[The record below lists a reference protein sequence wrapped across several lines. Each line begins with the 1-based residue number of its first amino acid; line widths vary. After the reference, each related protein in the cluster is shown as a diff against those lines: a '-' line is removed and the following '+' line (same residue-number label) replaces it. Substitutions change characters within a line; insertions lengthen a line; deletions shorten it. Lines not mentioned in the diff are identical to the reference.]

1 MLPSFAIVLAVATTT
16 LPAASPVHSPEWP
29 AAMVVSAEW
38 LAEHREDPGVVI
50 LHVGER
56 AGYDREHIPGARY
69 ISFGDIAVRG
79 QAAGGNTLEMLPVEE
94 LRANLERFG
103 ISDDSRVVVYYAD
116 EWVSPATRVIFTLD
130 WIGLGDRTAL
140 LDGGIDAW
148 KRRGLPLTSAVP
160 SAAKG
165 KLSSRTPRSLIVDAA
180 WVRANAPGKG
190 IALIDARAP
199 VFYDGPK
206 HGEHRQGHIPGA
218 VNIPFTVL
226 ADDSVR
232 LTSLDA
238 LREQFRAAGVKD
250 GDTVVAYCHIGQQA
264 TAVLF
269 AARALGHQVRLYDGS
284 FDDWSRRTEL
294 PVESS
299 RKSDR

>member
-1 MLPSFAIVLAVATTT
+1 MLLSFAVVLAVATAV
-16 LPAASPVHSPEWP
+16 PADSTPWP
-29 AAMVVSAEW
+29 ASLVVSAEW
-38 LAEHREDPGVVI
+38 VARHRTDPGVVI

-56 AGYDREHIPGARY
+56 AGYEREHIPGARY
-69 ISFGDIAVRG
+69 ISFEDVARRGEAV
-79 QAAGGNTLEMLPVEE
+79 GGNTLEMLPPEE

-103 ISDDSRVVVYYAD
+103 ISDDSRIVVYYAD

-130 WIGLGDRTAL
+130 WFGLGDRTTL

-148 KRRGLPLTSAVP
+148 KRRGLPLTSDVQAG
-160 SAAKG
+160 AKG
-165 KLSSRTPRSLIVDAA
+165 KLSSRTPRSIIVDAA

-190 IALIDARAP
+190 IALVDARAP

-206 HGEHRQGHIPGA
+206 HGEHRPGHIPGA

-226 ADDSVR
+226 ADDSLR
-232 LTSLDA
+232 LTSLA
-238 LREQFRAAGVKD
+238 TLRERFRAAGVKD
-250 GDTVVAYCHIGQQA
+250 DDTVVAYCHIGQQA

-269 AARALGHQVRLYDGS
+269 AARALGHEVKLYDGS

-294 PVESS
+294 PVETS
-299 RKSDR
+299 RKGER

>member
-1 MLPSFAIVLAVATTT
+1 MLLSFAVVVAVATST
-16 LPAASPVHSPEWP
+16 PAASDSAWP
-29 AAMVVSAEW
+29 ASMVVSAEW
-38 LAEHREDPGVVI
+38 LASHRDDRGLVI

-56 AGYDREHIPGARY
+56 SSYEREHIPGARY
-69 ISFGDIAVRG
+69 ISFDDVARRKSSESE
-79 QAAGGNTLEMLPVEE
+79 NTLEMLPPDE

-103 ISDDSRVVVYYAD
+103 ISDDSRIVVYYAD

-130 WIGLGDRTAL
+130 WYGLGGRTAL

-148 KRRGLPLTSAVP
+148 KRRGLALTAEAP
-160 SAAKG
+160 SPAKG
-165 KLSSRTPRSLIVDAA
+165 KLSLLSPRSIIVDAA
-180 WVRANAPGKG
+180 WVRANAPGRG
-190 IALIDARAP
+190 IALVDARAP

-206 HGEHRQGHIPGA
+206 HGDHRPGHIPGA
-218 VNIPFTVL
+218 VNIPFTSL
-226 ADDSVR
+226 ADDSLR
-232 LTSLDA
+232 LTSITA
-238 LREQFRAAGVKD
+238 LRSLFRAAGVKD

-269 AARALGHQVRLYDGS
+269 AARALGHEVKLYDGS

-299 RKSDR
+299 KKSGQ

>member
-1 MLPSFAIVLAVATTT
+1 MLLSFAVVLAVAAAV
-16 LPAASPVHSPEWP
+16 PADSTPWP
-29 AAMVVSAEW
+29 ASLVVSAEW
-38 LAEHREDPGVVI
+38 VARHRTDPGLVI

-56 AGYDREHIPGARY
+56 AGYEREHIPGARY
-69 ISFGDIAVRG
+69 ISFEDVARRGEAV
-79 QAAGGNTLEMLPVEE
+79 GGNTLEMLPPEE

-103 ISDDSRVVVYYAD
+103 ISDDSRIVVYYAD

-130 WIGLGDRTAL
+130 WFGLGDRTTL

-148 KRRGLPLTSAVP
+148 KRRGLPLTSDVQAG
-160 SAAKG
+160 AKG
-165 KLSSRTPRSLIVDAA
+165 KLSSRTPRSIIVDAA

-190 IALIDARAP
+190 IALVDARAP

-206 HGEHRQGHIPGA
+206 HGEHRPGHIPGA

-226 ADDSVR
+226 ADDSLR
-232 LTSLDA
+232 LTSLA
-238 LREQFRAAGVKD
+238 TLRERFRAAGVKD
-250 GDTVVAYCHIGQQA
+250 DDTVVAYCHIGQQA

-269 AARALGHQVRLYDGS
+269 AARALGHEVKLYDGS

-294 PVESS
+294 PVETS
-299 RKSDR
+299 RKGER

>member
-1 MLPSFAIVLAVATTT
+1 VLWSFAVVLAVATAV
-16 LPAASPVHSPEWP
+16 PADSSEWP
-29 AAMVVSAEW
+29 GSMVVSAEW
-38 LAEHREDPGVVI
+38 LASHRADPAVVI

-56 AGYDREHIPGARY
+56 RGYEREHIPGARY
-69 ISFGDIAVRG
+69 ISFEDVARRG
-79 QAAGGNTLEMLPVEE
+79 ESVGGNTLEMLPPEE

-103 ISDDSRVVVYYAD
+103 VSDDSRIVVYYAD

-130 WIGLGDRTAL
+130 WFGLGDRTAL

-148 KRRGLPLTSAVP
+148 KRRGLPLTSDVP
-160 SAAKG
+160 PAANG
-165 KLSSRTPRSLIVDAA
+165 TLSSRTPRSIIVDAA
-180 WVRANAPGKG
+180 WIRANAPGKG

-199 VFYDGPK
+199 VYYDGPK

-232 LTSLDA
+232 LTTLEA

-250 GDTVVAYCHIGQQA
+250 GDTIVAYCHIGQQA

-269 AARALGHQVRLYDGS
+269 AARALGHQVKLYDGS

-299 RKSDR
+299 RKSGR

>member
-1 MLPSFAIVLAVATTT
+1 MLLSFAVVLAVATAV
-16 LPAASPVHSPEWP
+16 PADSTPWP
-29 AAMVVSAEW
+29 ASLVVSAEW
-38 LAEHREDPGVVI
+38 VASHRTDPGVVL

-56 AGYDREHIPGARY
+56 AGYEREHIPGARY
-69 ISFGDIAVRG
+69 ISFEDVARRGEAV
-79 QAAGGNTLEMLPVEE
+79 GGNTLEMLPPEE

-103 ISDDSRVVVYYAD
+103 VSDDSRIVVYYAD

-130 WIGLGDRTAL
+130 WFGLGDRTTL

-148 KRRGLPLTSAVP
+148 KRRGLPLTSDVQAVP
-160 SAAKG
+160 NG
-165 KLSSRTPRSLIVDAA
+165 KLSSRTPRSIIVDAA

-190 IALIDARAP
+190 IALVDARAP
-199 VFYDGPK
+199 VYYDGPK
-206 HGEHRQGHIPGA
+206 HGEHRPGHIPGA

-226 ADDSVR
+226 ADDSLR
-232 LTSLDA
+232 LTSLAA
-238 LREQFRAAGVKD
+238 LRERFRAAGVKD

-269 AARALGHQVRLYDGS
+269 AARALGHEVKLYDGS

-294 PVESS
+294 PVETS
-299 RKSDR
+299 RRGER

>member
-1 MLPSFAIVLAVATTT
+1 MLLSFAVVLAVATAV
-16 LPAASPVHSPEWP
+16 PADSTPWP
-29 AAMVVSAEW
+29 ASLVVSAEW
-38 LAEHREDPGVVI
+38 VARHRTDPGVVI

-56 AGYDREHIPGARY
+56 AGYEREHIPGARY
-69 ISFGDIAVRG
+69 ISFEDVARRGEAV
-79 QAAGGNTLEMLPVEE
+79 GGNTLEMLPAEE

-103 ISDDSRVVVYYAD
+103 ISDDSRIVVYYAD

-130 WIGLGDRTAL
+130 WFGLGDRTTL

-148 KRRGLPLTSAVP
+148 KRRGLPLTSDVQAG
-160 SAAKG
+160 AKG
-165 KLSSRTPRSLIVDAA
+165 KLSSRTPRSIIVDAA

-190 IALIDARAP
+190 IALVDARAP

-206 HGEHRQGHIPGA
+206 HGEHRPGHIPGA

-226 ADDSVR
+226 ADDSLR
-232 LTSLDA
+232 LTSLA
-238 LREQFRAAGVKD
+238 TLRERFRAAGVKD
-250 GDTVVAYCHIGQQA
+250 DDTVVAYCHIGQQA

-269 AARALGHQVRLYDGS
+269 AARALGHEVKLYDGS

-294 PVESS
+294 PVETS
-299 RKSDR
+299 RKGER

>member
-1 MLPSFAIVLAVATTT
+1 MLLSFAVVLAVATAV
-16 LPAASPVHSPEWP
+16 PADSTPWP
-29 AAMVVSAEW
+29 ASLVVSAEW
-38 LAEHREDPGVVI
+38 VASHRTDPGVVL

-56 AGYDREHIPGARY
+56 AGYEREHIPGARY
-69 ISFGDIAVRG
+69 ISFEDVARRGEAV
-79 QAAGGNTLEMLPVEE
+79 GGNTLEMLPPEE

-103 ISDDSRVVVYYAD
+103 VSDDSRIVVYYAD

-130 WIGLGDRTAL
+130 WFGLGDRTTL

-148 KRRGLPLTSAVP
+148 KRRGLPLTSDVQAVP
-160 SAAKG
+160 KG
-165 KLSSRTPRSLIVDAA
+165 KLSSRTPRPIIVDAA

-190 IALIDARAP
+190 IALVDARAP
-199 VFYDGPK
+199 VYYDGPK
-206 HGEHRQGHIPGA
+206 HGEHRPGHIPGA

-226 ADDSVR
+226 ADDSLR
-232 LTSLDA
+232 LTSLAA
-238 LREQFRAAGVKD
+238 LRERFRAAGVKD

-269 AARALGHQVRLYDGS
+269 AARALGHEVKLYDGS

-294 PVESS
+294 PVETS
-299 RKSDR
+299 RRGER

>member
-1 MLPSFAIVLAVATTT
+1 MLLSFAVVLAVATAV
-16 LPAASPVHSPEWP
+16 PADSTPWP
-29 AAMVVSAEW
+29 ASLVVSAEW
-38 LAEHREDPGVVI
+38 VASHRTDPGVVL

-56 AGYDREHIPGARY
+56 AGYEREHIPGARY
-69 ISFGDIAVRG
+69 ISFEDVARRGAAV
-79 QAAGGNTLEMLPVEE
+79 GGNTLEMLPPEE

-103 ISDDSRVVVYYAD
+103 VSDDSRIVVYYAD

-130 WIGLGDRTAL
+130 WFGLGDRTTL

-148 KRRGLPLTSAVP
+148 KRRGLPLTSDVQAVP
-160 SAAKG
+160 NG
-165 KLSSRTPRSLIVDAA
+165 KLSSRTPRSIIVDAA

-190 IALIDARAP
+190 IALVDARAP
-199 VFYDGPK
+199 VYYGGPK
-206 HGEHRQGHIPGA
+206 HGEHRPGHIPGA

-226 ADDSVR
+226 ADDSLR
-232 LTSLDA
+232 LTSLAA
-238 LREQFRAAGVKD
+238 LRERFRTAGVKD

-269 AARALGHQVRLYDGS
+269 AARALGHEVKLYDGS

-294 PVESS
+294 PVETS
-299 RKSDR
+299 RKGER

>member
-1 MLPSFAIVLAVATTT
+1 VLLSFAVVLAVATAV
-16 LPAASPVHSPEWP
+16 PADSTPWP
-29 AAMVVSAEW
+29 ASLVVSAEW
-38 LAEHREDPGVVI
+38 VARHRTDPGVVI

-56 AGYDREHIPGARY
+56 AGYEREHIPGARY
-69 ISFGDIAVRG
+69 ISFEDVARRGEAV
-79 QAAGGNTLEMLPVEE
+79 GGNTLEMLPPEE

-103 ISDDSRVVVYYAD
+103 ISDDSRIVVYYAD

-130 WIGLGDRTAL
+130 WFGLGDRTTL

-148 KRRGLPLTSAVP
+148 KRRGLPLTSDVQAG
-160 SAAKG
+160 AKG
-165 KLSSRTPRSLIVDAA
+165 KLSSRTPRSIIVDAA

-190 IALIDARAP
+190 IALVDARAP

-206 HGEHRQGHIPGA
+206 HGEHRPGHIPGA

-226 ADDSVR
+226 ADDSLR
-232 LTSLDA
+232 LTSLA
-238 LREQFRAAGVKD
+238 TLRERFRAAGVKD
-250 GDTVVAYCHIGQQA
+250 DDTVVAYCHIGQQA

-269 AARALGHQVRLYDGS
+269 AARALGHEVKLYDGS

-294 PVESS
+294 PVETS
-299 RKSDR
+299 RKGER

>member
-1 MLPSFAIVLAVATTT
+1 L
-16 LPAASPVHSPEWP
+16 
-29 AAMVVSAEW
+29 VVSAEW
-38 LAEHREDPGVVI
+38 VARHRADPGVVI

-56 AGYDREHIPGARY
+56 AGYEREHIPGARY
-69 ISFGDIAVRG
+69 ISFEDVARRGEAV
-79 QAAGGNTLEMLPVEE
+79 GGNTLEMLPAEE

-103 ISDDSRVVVYYAD
+103 VSDDSRIVVYYAD

-130 WIGLGDRTAL
+130 WFGLGDRTTL

-148 KRRGLPLTSAVP
+148 KRRGLPLTSDVQAV
-160 SAAKG
+160 AKG
-165 KLSSRTPRSLIVDAA
+165 TLSSRTPRSIIVDAA

-190 IALIDARAP
+190 IALVDARAP

-206 HGEHRQGHIPGA
+206 HGEHRPGHIPGA

-226 ADDSVR
+226 ADDSLR
-232 LTSLDA
+232 LTSLA
-238 LREQFRAAGVKD
+238 TLRERFRAAGVKD
-250 GDTVVAYCHIGQQA
+250 DDTVVAYCHIGQQA

-269 AARALGHQVRLYDGS
+269 AARALGHQVKLYDGS

-294 PVESS
+294 PVETS
-299 RKSDR
+299 RKGER

>member
-1 MLPSFAIVLAVATTT
+1 VAQGDGEGTT
-16 LPAASPVHSPEWP
+16 P
-29 AAMVVSAEW
+29 
-38 LAEHREDPGVVI
+38 
-50 LHVGER
+50 
-56 AGYDREHIPGARY
+56 
-69 ISFGDIAVRG
+69 
-79 QAAGGNTLEMLPVEE
+79 LEMLPPEQ
-94 LRANLERFG
+94 LRANLERLG
-103 ISDDSRVVVYYAD
+103 ISDDSRIVVYYAD

-130 WIGLGDRTAL
+130 WFGLGDRTVL

-148 KRRGLPLTSAVP
+148 KRKGLGLSSEVPAV
-160 SAAKG
+160 AKG
-165 KLSSRTPRSLIVDAA
+165 ALSPRTPRPIIVDAT
-180 WVRANAPGKG
+180 WVKANAPGKG
-190 IALIDARAP
+190 IALVDGRAP
-199 VFYDGPK
+199 VFYDGPG
-206 HGEHRQGHIPGA
+206 HGHHRPGHIPGA
-218 VNIPFTVL
+218 VNIPFTSI
-226 ADDSVR
+226 ADDSLR

-299 RKSDR
+299 PKSGS

>member
-1 MLPSFAIVLAVATTT
+1 MLLSFAVVLAVATAV
-16 LPAASPVHSPEWP
+16 PADSTPWP
-29 AAMVVSAEW
+29 ASLVVSAEW
-38 LAEHREDPGVVI
+38 VASHRTDPGVVL

-56 AGYDREHIPGARY
+56 AGYEREHIPGARY
-69 ISFGDIAVRG
+69 ISFEDVARRGEAV
-79 QAAGGNTLEMLPVEE
+79 GGNTLEMLPPEE

-103 ISDDSRVVVYYAD
+103 VSDDSRIVVYYAD

-130 WIGLGDRTAL
+130 WFGLGDRTTL

-148 KRRGLPLTSAVP
+148 KRRGLPLTSDVQAVP
-160 SAAKG
+160 NG
-165 KLSSRTPRSLIVDAA
+165 KLSSRTPRSIIVDAA

-190 IALIDARAP
+190 IALVDARAP
-199 VFYDGPK
+199 VYYDGPK
-206 HGEHRQGHIPGA
+206 HGEHRPGHIPGA

-226 ADDSVR
+226 ADDSLR
-232 LTSLDA
+232 LTSLAA
-238 LREQFRAAGVKD
+238 LRERFRAAGVKH

-269 AARALGHQVRLYDGS
+269 AARALGHEVKLYDGS

-294 PVESS
+294 PVETS
-299 RKSDR
+299 RKGER

>member
-1 MLPSFAIVLAVATTT
+1 MLWSFAVVLAVATAV
-16 LPAASPVHSPEWP
+16 PADSSEWP
-29 AAMVVSAEW
+29 GSMVVSAEW
-38 LAEHREDPGVVI
+38 LASHRADPAVVI

-56 AGYDREHIPGARY
+56 RGYEREHIPGARY
-69 ISFGDIAVRG
+69 ISFEDVARRG
-79 QAAGGNTLEMLPVEE
+79 ESVGGNTLEMLPPEE

-103 ISDDSRVVVYYAD
+103 VSDDSRIVVYYAD

-130 WIGLGDRTAL
+130 WFGLGDRTAL

-148 KRRGLPLTSAVP
+148 KGRGLPLTSDVP
-160 SAAKG
+160 PAANG
-165 KLSSRTPRSLIVDAA
+165 TLSSRTPRSIIVDAA
-180 WVRANAPGKG
+180 WIRANAPGKG

-199 VFYDGPK
+199 VYYDGPK

-232 LTSLDA
+232 LTTLEA

-250 GDTVVAYCHIGQQA
+250 GDTIVAYCHIGQQA

-269 AARALGHQVRLYDGS
+269 AARALGHQVKLYDGS

-299 RKSDR
+299 RKSGR

>member
-1 MLPSFAIVLAVATTT
+1 MLLSFAVVLAVATAV
-16 LPAASPVHSPEWP
+16 PADSTPWP
-29 AAMVVSAEW
+29 ASLVVSAEW
-38 LAEHREDPGVVI
+38 VASHRTDPGVVL

-56 AGYDREHIPGARY
+56 AGYEREHIPGARY
-69 ISFGDIAVRG
+69 ISFEDVARRGAAV
-79 QAAGGNTLEMLPVEE
+79 GGNTLEMLPPEE

-103 ISDDSRVVVYYAD
+103 VSDDSRIVVYYAD

-130 WIGLGDRTAL
+130 WFGLGDRTTL

-148 KRRGLPLTSAVP
+148 KRRGLPLTSDVQAVP
-160 SAAKG
+160 NG
-165 KLSSRTPRSLIVDAA
+165 KLSSRTPRSIIVDAA

-190 IALIDARAP
+190 IALVDARAP
-199 VFYDGPK
+199 VYYDGPK
-206 HGEHRQGHIPGA
+206 HGEHRPGHIPGA

-226 ADDSVR
+226 ADDSLR
-232 LTSLDA
+232 LTSLAA
-238 LREQFRAAGVKD
+238 LRERFRAAGVKD

-269 AARALGHQVRLYDGS
+269 AARALGHEVKLYDGS

-294 PVESS
+294 PVETS
-299 RKSDR
+299 RRGER

>member
-1 MLPSFAIVLAVATTT
+1 MLLSFAIVLAVATAV
-16 LPAASPVHSPEWP
+16 PSDSPDWP
-29 AAMVVSAEW
+29 ASMVVSAEW
-38 LAEHREDPGVVI
+38 LASHRQDPGVVI

-56 AGYDREHIPGARY
+56 ASYEREHIPGARY
-69 ISFGDIAVRG
+69 ISFDDVARRGD
-79 QAAGGNTLEMLPVEE
+79 AAGGNTLEMLPPEE

-103 ISDDSRVVVYYAD
+103 ISDDSRIVVYYAD

-130 WIGLGDRTAL
+130 WFGLGERTTL

-148 KRRGLPLTSAVP
+148 KRRRLPLTTDVP
-160 SAAKG
+160 TVAKG
-165 KLSSRTPRSLIVDAA
+165 RLSSRTPRPIIVDAA

-190 IALIDARAP
+190 IVLIDARAP
-199 VFYDGPK
+199 VYYDGPK
-206 HGEHRQGHIPGA
+206 HGHHRPGHIPGA
-218 VNIPFTVL
+218 VNIPFSVL

-250 GDTVVAYCHIGQQA
+250 GDTIVAYCHIGQQA

-269 AARALGHQVRLYDGS
+269 AARALGHEVKLYDGS

-299 RKSDR
+299 RKSEQ

>member
-1 MLPSFAIVLAVATTT
+1 MLLSFAVVLAVATAAPDDSTT
-16 LPAASPVHSPEWP
+16 WP
-29 AAMVVSAEW
+29 ASMAVSAEW
-38 LAEHREDPGVVI
+38 VARHRADPGVVI

-56 AGYDREHIPGARY
+56 AGYEREHLPGARY
-69 ISFGDIAVRG
+69 ISFEDIARRG
-79 QAAGGNTLEMLPVEE
+79 EAVGGNTLEMLPPEE

-103 ISDDSRVVVYYAD
+103 ISNDSRIVVYYAD

-130 WIGLGDRTAL
+130 WFGLGDRTTL

-148 KRRGLPLTSAVP
+148 KRRGLPLTSDVP
-160 SAAKG
+160 APAKG
-165 KLSSRTPRSLIVDAA
+165 KLSSRTPRSIIVDAA

-190 IALIDARAP
+190 IALVDARAP
-199 VFYDGPK
+199 VYYDGPK
-206 HGEHRQGHIPGA
+206 HGEHRPGHIPGA

-226 ADDSVR
+226 ADDSLR

-238 LREQFRAAGVKD
+238 LRQQFRAAGVKD

-264 TAVLF
+264 TAVIF
-269 AARALGHQVRLYDGS
+269 AARALGHEVKLYDGS

-294 PVESS
+294 PVETS
-299 RKSDR
+299 RKGDR